1 VHSNSKDTKEVGSP
15 PFIEKTTP
23 VPNYVK
29 FEVINGFAVAY
40 GDILLGVP
48 EQDVKEGVCHPPIPV
63 LWKSK
68 NIPYLIHPDLKNK
81 EAVESAIDYFN
92 RNTSIRFIPYS
103 EFSSPPEDTI
113 LFEPMPL
120 LEEHCLSY
128 LGHIGGI
135 QPIQLGKDCK
145 KQEILHELMHAL
157 GFIHEQSRTDRGSYI
172 DILWDHIEKKYQPQF
187 EIAPDSFTELVRG
200 FGFDY
205 HSVMLYS
212 EYSFSI
218 NPGLPTLKSL
228 TEQKILPEK
237 NGLSEMDLK
246 KIYHLYP

>member
-1 VHSNSKDTKEVGSP
+1 MRFFRFAFVSFLIAWIFYAFIMKDPPGRRIFDRTLGKKLPASRSIKISNKTNVHSNSKDTKEVGSP

-135 QPIQLGKDCK
+135 QPIQLGKV
-145 KQEILHELMHAL
+145 LSMSNLELI
-157 GFIHEQSRTDRGSYI
+157 G
-172 DILWDHIEKKYQPQF
+172 
-187 EIAPDSFTELVRG
+187 V
-200 FGFDY
+200 
-205 HSVMLYS
+205 
-212 EYSFSI
+212 
-218 NPGLPTLKSL
+218 L
-228 TEQKILPEK
+228 T
-237 NGLSEMDLK
+237 
-246 KIYHLYP
+246 

>member
-1 VHSNSKDTKEVGSP
+1 MKDPPGRRIFDRTLGKKLPASRSIKISNKTNVHSNSKDTKEVGSP

-135 QPIQLGKDCK
+135 QPIQLGKV
-145 KQEILHELMHAL
+145 LSMSNLELI
-157 GFIHEQSRTDRGSYI
+157 G
-172 DILWDHIEKKYQPQF
+172 
-187 EIAPDSFTELVRG
+187 V
-200 FGFDY
+200 
-205 HSVMLYS
+205 
-212 EYSFSI
+212 
-218 NPGLPTLKSL
+218 L
-228 TEQKILPEK
+228 T
-237 NGLSEMDLK
+237 
-246 KIYHLYP
+246 